1 MAVNSAVVNNGLDS
15 FWSLYI
21 WPLWPTKYWKNT
33 TACLQQLQTGCHKTV
48 ETNDLLMVTFENG
61 ENYSIRFKISNNG
74 QYSIRFKIK
83 NTIRTALK
91 IYVARCNKM

>member
-48 ETNDLLMVTFENG
+48 ETNDLL
-61 ENYSIRFKISNNG
+61 
-74 QYSIRFKIK
+74 
-83 NTIRTALK
+83 
-91 IYVARCNKM
+91 